1 MSEPL
6 RVQPD
11 EVDNFAA
18 SLRALADGNAEVAR
32 YLESWLVL
40 DNTTWG
46 DGGLIRT
53 GLSAVAEAYGRLR
66 ENYATLGAR
75 TEAAAVE
82 LAKVAQMYRTTELT
96 QAAELDRAYPAG
108 SK

>member
-11 EVDNFAA
+11 EVAAFAA
-18 SLRALADGNAEVAR
+18 KLRVLADGNAEVAR
-32 YLESWLVL
+32 YLENWLVL
-40 DNTTWG
+40 DNTVWG

-53 GLSAVAEAYGRLR
+53 GLSAVAEAHDKLR
-66 ENYATLGAR
+66 ESYATLGAR
-75 TEAAAVE
+75 TEAAATE

-96 QAAELDRAYPAG
+96 QAAELDRAYPVG
-108 SK
+108 GN